1 MANRP
6 IWPGSSSFFPGE
18 TPFGFYDYDLSFQN
32 DADKVAKYIVT
43 KLGYPVMDV
52 ELIDE
57 QLYACFEESVAVY
70 AEELYQSKIKDNY
83 LSLEGA
89 STGSQLNDIVVGA
102 SLQNIINIS
111 DTYGQAAMVGGN
123 VDRRSGSLSLL
134 AGQQVYD
141 LQAWGIQNNYIS
153 SSDRM
158 VIQTVFYQGVPAIN
172 QYYDPYIGGS
182 INYQGATENFGWA
195 SYSPG
200 LNFVLFPV
208 YWDIQRI
215 QEIEMSN
222 TVRRSAFSF
231 EIVNNKL
238 KIFPKPEIDGAV
250 VWIEFSKKSDSSNV
264 ILNSPYG
271 GNTGLITNPSKAPYG
286 NITYYQINQ
295 PGKQW
300 IYEYDLALASEI
312 LGLIRGKYSEVPIPG
327 SEVTLNGA
335 DLISKGK
342 ETQLALRDKLRQDF
356 EDMSRRSQLERKQ
369 SEQASLSDT
378 LKEVP
383 LLIYI
388 GVLATLFVNIINII

>member
-6 IWPGSSSFFPGE
+6 IWPGSSSFAPGD
-18 TPFGFYDYDLSFQN
+18 TPFGFYDNDTSFQT
-32 DADKVAKYIVT
+32 DAVKVAKYIAI
-43 KLGYPVMDV
+43 KLGYPIMDV
-52 ELIDE
+52 ELIDD
-57 QLYACFEESVAVY
+57 QMYACFEESVSIY

-83 LSLEGA
+83 ISLEGSPTA
-89 STGSQLNDIVVGA
+89 SQLNNIVVGA

-123 VDRRSGSLSLL
+123 VDRRSGSLALS

-141 LQAWGIQNNYIS
+141 LQAWGIQNNYIDAT
-153 SSDRM
+153 DRM

-250 VWIEFSKKSDSSNV
+250 VWIEFSKKSDSSNI

-271 GNTGLITNPSKAPYG
+271 SNTGLVSNASKAPYG
-286 NITYYQINQ
+286 NITYSQINQ

-300 IYEYDLALASEI
+300 IYEYALALASEI
-312 LGLIRGKYSEVPIPG
+312 LGLVRGKYSEVPIPG

-342 ETQLALRDKLRQDF
+342 ETQLSLRDKLRQDF

-388 GVLATLFVNIINII
+388 G